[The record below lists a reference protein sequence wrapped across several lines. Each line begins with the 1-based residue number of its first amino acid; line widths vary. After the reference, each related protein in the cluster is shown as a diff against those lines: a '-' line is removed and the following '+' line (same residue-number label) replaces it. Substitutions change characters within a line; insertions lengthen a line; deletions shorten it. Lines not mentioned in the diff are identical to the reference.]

1 MGHEPQ
7 DRISQIPETSDKP
20 WLSFLRH
27 FVGAWGWGMLS
38 GLAALVVGT
47 PFIRPATWNL
57 YEVAIF
63 TFSMGVFVG
72 IFALGGMLMI
82 GLPLTV
88 LLRAIG
94 KENAAIYA
102 ALGFIAGFLIIAI
115 ISDFP
120 RHSNREDLLFFA
132 AGTIAGLAAAFR
144 WGRWRQQRWAA
155 LAQPPSK
162 KRTNPIHDL
171 IH

>member
-7 DRISQIPETSDKP
+7 DRISQIPEISDKP
-20 WLSFLRH
+20 WLSMLRH
-27 FVGAWGWGMLS
+27 FVAAWGWGLLS

-47 PFIRPATWNL
+47 LLISPATWHL
-57 YEVAIF
+57 YEVSMF

-88 LLRAIG
+88 FLRAIG
-94 KENAAIYA
+94 KEDAAVYA

-120 RHSNREDLLFFA
+120 RHSNREDLLFVA
-132 AGTIAGLAAAFR
+132 AGTFAGLAAAFR
-144 WGRWRQQRWAA
+144 WGRWRQQRSAA
-155 LAQPPSK
+155 RA
-162 KRTNPIHDL
+162 
-171 IH
+171 